1 MGIKGERKRVGGLI
15 IGLAIALP
23 IVVFIIS
30 LNIGSYPISPRT
42 LLKVILSALSPSS
55 QPDVPAAL
63 KDIVFQ
69 IRLPRLL
76 LAVAVGASLAVSGAS
91 LQALFKNP
99 LVNEYILGIS
109 SGSAFGAA
117 VSLVFLGKGFPP
129 QIVAFIFGIA
139 AVLGVLVIAR
149 SAGSH
154 IVALLLTGV
163 IVSAFFSALLAL
175 VEFFASPYAL
185 QALFYWIMGNMSLA
199 TWKDLALSVPLM
211 ALGVIL
217 LVLLRWRMNV
227 LSMSDEEARALGL
240 SVRREKILV
249 IVGCTLATAS
259 ATAVTGI
266 IGWVGLVVPHLVRMM
281 VGVDNRRVIP
291 LSVSLG
297 ASFLL
302 AADALTR
309 SLSAFEVPLG
319 IFTSLI
325 GIPFFLFLLKRSR
338 RIWL

>member
-1 MGIKGERKRVGGLI
+1 MSGSRTKKDVLI
-15 IGLAIALP
+15 LWAAILLPLA
-23 IVVFIIS
+23 VFLVS

-42 LLKVILSALSPSS
+42 LFKVLVSVFSPSS
-55 QPDVPAAL
+55 QPGLPAAV
-63 KDIVFQ
+63 KDIIFQ

-117 VSLVFLGKGFPP
+117 VSLVFLGKGVPP
-129 QIVAFIFGIA
+129 QIVAFVFGIA
-139 AVLGVLVIAR
+139 SVLAVLVIAR

-185 QALFYWIMGNMSLA
+185 QALFYWLMGNMSLA
-199 TWKDLALSVPLM
+199 TWRDLAYSIPLM
-211 ALGVIL
+211 AVGVAL

-227 LSMSDEEARALGL
+227 LSMSDEEAKALGL
-240 SVRREKILV
+240 SVRREKVLV
-249 IVGCTLATAS
+249 IFGCTLATAS

-266 IGWVGLVVPHLVRMM
+266 IGWIGLVVPHLVRMAA
-281 VGVDNRRVIP
+281 GVDNRRVIP
-291 LSVSLG
+291 LSISLG

-309 SLSAFEVPLG
+309 SLASFEIPLG
-319 IFTSLI
+319 IFTSLV
-325 GIPFFLFLLKRSR
+325 GIPFFLFLLNRSR
-338 RIWL
+338 RVWL